1 MSTTE
6 LILLLYV
13 LPMIIVAVGIFLD
26 EDTKNLGDWFDDC
39 GYALVPIINILL
51 SVILITLFLMER
63 FKIRERWDKLRN
75 IKLRD

>member
-1 MSTTE
+1 MGTIE

-13 LPMIIVAVGIFLD
+13 LPMVIVAVGIFLD

-39 GYALVPIINILL
+39 GYAFVPVINIIL

-63 FKIRERWDKLRN
+63 FKIKERWDRLRSV
-75 IKLRD
+75 KLRD